1 MMPSKPKESEMK
13 EVEAAQE
20 PVDVRE
26 LTNVEFD
33 DVSGGI
39 SGAAFVYC
47 SAVCSMILRALHLA

>member
-1 MMPSKPKESEMK
+1 MK

-20 PVDVRE
+20 TANVRE
-26 LTNVEFD
+26 LTNFELD

-47 SAVCSMILRALHLA
+47 SAVCGMILRALHLA